1 MKDIALSQILESVR
15 KNLPDPEPP
24 ISEDEH
30 ASWMI
35 NFIADS
41 YDQPLQDQRVVQKRG
56 YLRRSYFYALDH
68 AWRKIYNLPPLSPNI
83 KLSKKD
89 IKLREE
95 ILFDADQAIFNYVAI
110 YKEGITSHP
119 LIEARIK
126 CAEHY
131 EDDEFLDKLGMAVS
145 IKTREHK
152 ASKVEIRNR
161 AANLLES
168 GKNWKEVY
176 FALLSESAWGE
187 KPPLQETF
195 RRFLRRN
202 RLI

>member
-68 AWRKIYNLPPLSPNI
+68 AWRKIYKLPPFSPNI

-89 IKLREE
+89 IELREE
-95 ILFDADQAIFNYVAI
+95 ILFYADQAIFNYVAI

-126 CAEHY
+126 SAEHY
-131 EDDEFLDKLGMAVS
+131 GDDKFFDKLGMAVS
-145 IKTREHK
+145 IKISEHK
-152 ASKVEIRNR
+152 ASDVEIRNM
-161 AANLLES
+161 AAPLLNS
-168 GKNWKEVY
+168 GKNWRAVY
-176 FALLSESAWGE
+176 FALLDELAWGE
-187 KPPLQETF
+187 KPPLPESF
-195 RRFLRRN
+195 RRFLKRN
-202 RLI
+202 GLI